1 MQRAYLS
8 QCLDHVKLSIKIDDA
23 ATAVAA
29 DGDHDDADEAAEEA
43 GGEAAAVEGEAKE
56 AAGGRGE

>member
-8 QCLDHVKLSIKIDDA
+8 QCLDHAKLSIKIDDA

-29 DGDHDDADEAAEEA
+29 DGDHDDADEAA
-43 GGEAAAVEGEAKE
+43 GEAAAVEGEAKE
-56 AAGGRGE
+56 AARGRGE